1 MPTKTREEQEHHKTD
16 TKIESPISL
25 AASQPLAS
33 RTQHPLLALQKQIG
47 NRAVT
52 QWLQTQ
58 LKVGAAN
65 DEYEREAEHVAEE
78 MMHGLGVQRQHI
90 CTCGGECPECKA
102 KQRNQEHTRLQ
113 TKRIRENAAG
123 RPTAPPLVHEVLR
136 APGRPLDPAIRAF
149 AEQRFGH
156 DFGRVRV
163 HTDAEAA
170 DSAQQVNALAYTS
183 GRDIVFNEGQYS
195 PQTDS
200 GKKLLA
206 HELTHVVQQDVEGAS
221 IDVIQRADL
230 TSPRLAGNPLFED
243 ILDNKAVIEFGD
255 SGPEVK
261 RIQQLL
267 IDLGFN
273 LSARGADGLFRTE
286 TRNAVKAFQVSK
298 GLNDDGR
305 VGFSTIDALDKAF
318 PAFALPASSTSA
330 WTMPCVLGILCPWN
344 KHLVENVLP
353 TFNIITFDTRS
364 FPTETW
370 NGASWDAGTFTSG
383 GFRGG
388 NNMGFLN
395 TTTCEQFAFT
405 VYHEGWHAQQPSSLT
420 GVVEIE
426 KDAYINAEQWSISM
440 GIPGQ
445 TFTDA
450 ATGTVTNLR
459 TTSIA
464 GETIVDEAAAEKLVR
479 QEYGGVS
486 SVPGERILSRVGAS
500 DVKVRKPDGTEYT
513 RPAQVGERVRGAVT
527 MTNQKTILP
536 TDWDC
541 P

>member
-1 MPTKTREEQEHHKTD
+1 MSAEQPASDLTRKEHSSASST
-16 TKIESPISL
+16 
-25 AASQPLAS
+25 ASQPLAS
-33 RTQHPLLALQKQIG
+33 RTRHPLLALQKQIG

-52 QWLQTQ
+52 QWLQAQ

-78 MMHGLGVQRQHI
+78 VMHGLGIQRQHT

-102 KQRNQEHTRLQ
+102 KQRNQGHTRLQ

-123 RPTAPPLVHEVLR
+123 TPTAPPLVHEVLR
-136 APGRPLDPAIRAF
+136 APGRPLDPTIRAL
-149 AEQRFGH
+149 AEHHFGH
-156 DFGRVRV
+156 DFSRVRV
-163 HTDAEAA
+163 HTDAKAV
-170 DSAQQVNALAYTS
+170 DSAQQVNARAYTS

-206 HELTHVVQQDVEGAS
+206 HELTHVVQQDVEGIS
-221 IDVIQRADL
+221 TDVIQRADL

-243 ILDNKAVIEFGD
+243 VLDNKAVIEFGD
-255 SGPEVK
+255 SGPEVR

-267 IDLGFN
+267 IDLGFS
-273 LSARGADGLFRTE
+273 LSASGADGDFGSE
-286 TRNAVKAFQVSK
+286 TRTAVKAFQSSK
-298 GLNDDGR
+298 GLNDVGR

-318 PAFALPASSTSA
+318 PSFALPAGSTSA

-353 TFNIITFDTRS
+353 TFNIITFDSRL

-370 NGASWDAGTFTSG
+370 YGASWDAGTFTSG

-388 NNMGFLN
+388 TNMGFLN

-405 VYHEGWHAQQPSSLT
+405 VYHEGWHAQQPASLT
-420 GVVEIE
+420 GVVEVE

-440 GIPGQ
+440 GVPGQ
-445 TFTDA
+445 SFTDA
-450 ATGTVTNLR
+450 ATGTVRDLR
-459 TTSIA
+459 RTSIA
-464 GETIVDEAAAEKLVR
+464 GETIVDEAAAEALVR

-486 SVPGERILSRVGAS
+486 SIPGERILSRVGAS
-500 DVKVRKPDGTEYT
+500 DVRVRRPDGSEYT
-513 RPAQVGERVRGAVT
+513 RPAAVGERVRGAVT